1 MEDFAVTD
9 SAIDKT
15 TLLSEMDA
23 GWVRLDTFVG
33 SLSDEQ
39 LTGPTDE
46 SGWTVKDHLDHL
58 GVWANGMA
66 AAVSHQSRAGAMGL
80 DDETFATAD
89 IDDINEIIR
98 QAGKDKSATQVK
110 SDLAAAHQSLRDTTA
125 GLSEEELHKPY
136 RWFVPEAEGD
146 YGASPIHERITG
158 NSHGHYDEHLGWM
171 LGIIGPP
178 VP

>member
-58 GVWANGMA
+58 GVWANG
-66 AAVSHQSRAGAMGL
+66 
-80 DDETFATAD
+80 
-89 IDDINEIIR
+89 INEIIR

-158 NSHGHYDEHLGWM
+158 NSHEHYDEHLEWM